1 MDLRQKMLN
10 EIAIGVGCKKGA
22 GAAAVIELLRTT
34 LDDAPSFGR
43 ATMFTVARKFG
54 EPGLREAADYLGF
67 EIVFLDE
74 TEFLARQD
82 EFLQRGAAPSRKAH
96 ELTGFSSIAEAAA
109 LMGGGPQAKLIL
121 RRRAADGVTCAVAG
135 NEDTP

>member
-1 MDLRQKMLN
+1 MLSK
-10 EIAIGVGCKKGA
+10 IAIGVGCKKGV
-22 GAAAVIELLRTT
+22 GAAAVVALLRTT
-34 LDDAPSFGR
+34 LDDAPPFGR
-43 ATMFTVARKFG
+43 ATLFTVARKFG
-54 EPGLREAADYLGF
+54 EAGLREAADYLGF
-67 EIVFLDE
+67 EIIFLDE
-74 TEFLARQD
+74 EEFLARQE

-135 NEDTP
+135 QDDKPMEDNP

>member
-1 MDLRQKMLN
+1 MLS

-34 LDDAPSFGR
+34 LDDAPPFGR
-43 ATMFTVARKFG
+43 ATLLHRRAQIRRSGTARG
-54 EPGLREAADYLGF
+54 GGALGF

-109 LMGGGPQAKLIL
+109 LMGGGPQARLIL

-135 NEDTP
+135 IEDNP

>member
-1 MDLRQKMLN
+1 MLN

-22 GAAAVIELLRTT
+22 SAAAVISLLRAT
-34 LDDAPSFGR
+34 LDDAPPFER
-43 ATMFTVARKFG
+43 ATIFTVARKFG
-54 EPGLREAADYLGF
+54 EPGLRQAGDYLGF

-82 EFLQRGAAPSRKAH
+82 EFLQRGAALSRKTQ

-109 LMGGGPQAKLIL
+109 LMGGGPQSSLIL
-121 RRRAADGVTCAVAG
+121 PRRAADGVTCAVAAKAS
-135 NEDTP
+135 EVKA

>member
-1 MDLRQKMLN
+1 MDLRENMLS

-22 GAAAVIELLRTT
+22 GAAAVVELLRTT
-34 LDDAPSFGR
+34 LDEAPPFGR
-43 ATMFTVARKFG
+43 ATLFTVARKFG
-54 EPGLREAADYLGF
+54 EAGLREAADTLGF
-67 EIVFLDE
+67 QIVFLDE

-109 LMGGGPQAKLIL
+109 LMGGGPQARLIL

-135 NEDTP
+135 IEDNP

>member
-1 MDLRQKMLN
+1 
-10 EIAIGVGCKKGA
+10 
-22 GAAAVIELLRTT
+22 LLRTT
-34 LDDAPSFGR
+34 LDDAPPFER
-43 ATMFTVARKFG
+43 ATLFTVARKFG
-54 EPGLREAADYLGF
+54 EAGLLEAAAYMGF

-74 TEFLARQD
+74 MEFLARQD

-109 LMGGGPQAKLIL
+109 LMGGGSNAKLIL

-135 NEDTP
+135 NEDNP